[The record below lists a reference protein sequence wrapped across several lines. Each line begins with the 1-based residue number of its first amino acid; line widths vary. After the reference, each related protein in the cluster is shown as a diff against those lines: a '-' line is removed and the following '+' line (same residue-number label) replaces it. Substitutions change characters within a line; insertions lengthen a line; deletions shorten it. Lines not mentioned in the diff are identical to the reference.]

1 MKKKVLWNGFGI
13 RKSKKNMKIMDQ
25 KEEPSDEKHCHI
37 VFCMVVFFDSLYE
50 ICSKILKESF
60 TRILKIINEH

>member
-1 MKKKVLWNGFGI
+1 
-13 RKSKKNMKIMDQ
+13 MKIMDQ